1 MPFEIKK
8 PFTPKKTFIINRNLH
23 LNAAGKWVEE
33 TDPTGVRNLGSKGKA
48 LYEEEAKSYGLDE
61 SHRLVEE
68 KAEEKAEEKPEAHAA
83 EILNQAEAREAVG
96 YKAEEEKPAEPEKV
110 EHEELKG
117 KLPADFPGH
126 AALADADPPINTYGQ
141 LRKAI
146 ARGTLEKPWY
156 ADIANIADKTAE
168 KIEERLAAIPEDAE

>member
-8 PFTPKKTFIINRNLH
+8 PFTPKKTFVINRNLH

-33 TDPTGVRNLGSKGKA
+33 TDPAGVRNLGSKGKA

-68 KAEEKAEEKPEAHAA
+68 KTEEKPEAQAG
-83 EILNQAEAREAVG
+83 ILNQAKAREAVG

-156 ADIANIADKTAE
+156 VDIANIADKTAE